1 VERELD
7 EGQEEAVIRRL
18 REHLHDIETHRA
30 TPQLPPGKPQ

>member
-1 VERELD
+1 
-7 EGQEEAVIRRL
+7 VIQRL